1 MLCLQQL
8 VHHLLELPP
17 VHLLDGGTETVHIPL
32 HDAGQQIPLH
42 LVVGHLNALD
52 GGELSTDQLPQIPLH
67 LRIALVAQ
75 LGGEAHHRG
84 LADLHRLSQPAGG
97 HKGRLVIVLQ
107 NVGGNALLSLGKLW
121 HLLANGMQ
129 HVVIQPH
136 RFPSSLVIP
145 HLLSISTCQMEGSP
159 NAGYAPAPA
168 AAAARKAPPDGT
180 SGGSA
185 GSCPDG

>member
-1 MLCLQQL
+1 MQG
-8 VHHLLELPP
+8 LLHTG
-17 VHLLDGGTETVHIPL
+17 VSVI
-32 HDAGQQIPLH
+32 
-42 LVVGHLNALD
+42 
-52 GGELSTDQLPQIPLH
+52 
-67 LRIALVAQ
+67 AQ
-75 LGGEAHHRG
+75 LRREAHHSG
-84 LADLHRLSQPAGG
+84 LADADPLAQLAGR

-159 NAGYAPAPA
+159 NAGYAPDTA

-185 GSCPDG
+185 GSCLMDDHLQHRRLPFLGQTAHLCRLNGLPLQHPHPGEPFLGPSRAPDTVT